1 MIRMLIILILF
12 FSAPLLLIGVGL
24 RSWPVALSG
33 LLLSI
38 VYLSMVISS
47 GFSEFLSDLK
57 AQHVD
62 EALDLRLRRLWG
74 QAGPGK
80 LHARFWVYPSP
91 MIEFKIWAQDE
102 QRIEIFFS
110 RGLIQM
116 ATDSG
121 LKAAFQSIGEKRIS
135 EVRLQNRLHAMMTR
149 LERLKGPKED
159 YRYWFLSFWLYP
171 LERLLNIAKI

>member
-1 MIRMLIILILF
+1 VEE
-12 FSAPLLLIGVGL
+12 S
-24 RSWPVALSG
+24 
-33 LLLSI
+33 
-38 VYLSMVISS
+38 
-47 GFSEFLSDLK
+47 
-57 AQHVD
+57 
-62 EALDLRLRRLWG
+62 LDQRLNRLWD

-80 LHARFWVYPSP
+80 LKARFWVYPSP
-91 MIEFKIWAQDE
+91 MIEFKIWAQDD
-102 QRIEIFFS
+102 QQIEILFS

-135 EVRLQNRLHAMMTR
+135 EVRLQNRLHALMTR

>member
-1 MIRMLIILILF
+1 MRMLVILSLV
-12 FSAPLLLIGVGL
+12 FSSPFLLVGAAL
-24 RSWPVALSG
+24 RSWPVAG
-33 LLLSI
+33 VGVLLAAG
-38 VYLSMVISS
+38 YLFLILSS
-47 GFSEFLSDLK
+47 GFSEFL
-57 AQHVD
+57 A
-62 EALDLRLRRLWG
+62 DLRAQYVEESLDQRLNRLWA

-80 LHARFWVYPSP
+80 LKARFWVYPSP
-91 MIEFKIWAQDE
+91 MIEFKIWAQDD
-102 QRIEIFFS
+102 QQIEILFS

-135 EVRLQNRLHAMMTR
+135 EVRLQNRLHALMTR

>member
-1 MIRMLIILILF
+1 MLLILIVF
-12 FSAPLLLIGVGL
+12 FSAPFLLVGVSL
-24 RSWPVALSG
+24 RSWPVALTG
-33 LLLSI
+33 ILLACS
-38 VYLSMVISS
+38 YLFVVMTS
-47 GFSEFLSDLK
+47 GFSEFVADLR

-62 EALDLRLRRLWG
+62 DSLDHRLNRLWD

-80 LHARFWVYPSP
+80 LKARFWIYPSP

-102 QRIEIFFS
+102 QKVEILFS

-135 EVRLQNRLHAMMTR
+135 EVRLQNRLHALMTR
-149 LERLKGPKED
+149 LERMKGPKED

>member
-1 MIRMLIILILF
+1 MIRILLILTLF
-12 FSAPLLLIGVGL
+12 FSAPLLLMGLAL
-24 RSWPVALSG
+24 RSWPVVLSG
-33 LLLSI
+33 LLLSMA
-38 VYLSMVISS
+38 YLSIVISS
-47 GFSEFLSDLK
+47 AFSEFIADLK
-57 AQHVD
+57 AQHVE
-62 EALDLRLRRLWG
+62 EALDLRLRKLWN
-74 QAGPGK
+74 QAGPGR
-80 LHARFWVYPSP
+80 LRARFWIYPSP

-102 QRIEIFFS
+102 QRIEILFS

-149 LERLKGPKED
+149 IERLKGPKED